1 MKEIKERME
10 RLVQIAKERDE
21 LHEHSAWW
29 ELKQN
34 LKYHA
39 TNEEVDMIDRMW
51 NLAEAGLHLDHWDED
66 FLLAVSGEYKTQK
79 QRMDEMSYQFFQQRQ
94 QIQQAHQ
101 QAILAQQ
108 SNLQQNPYQ
117 NAGLLG
123 GLKGLLGGK

>member
-10 RLVQIAKERDE
+10 RLLQIAKERDE

-79 QRMDEMSYQFFQQRQ
+79 QRLDEMNYQFFQQQ
-94 QIQQAHQ
+94 QLQQAQ
-101 QAILAQQ
+101 LQRAQAQAQSQ
-108 SNLQQNPYQ
+108 SLTNPYQ